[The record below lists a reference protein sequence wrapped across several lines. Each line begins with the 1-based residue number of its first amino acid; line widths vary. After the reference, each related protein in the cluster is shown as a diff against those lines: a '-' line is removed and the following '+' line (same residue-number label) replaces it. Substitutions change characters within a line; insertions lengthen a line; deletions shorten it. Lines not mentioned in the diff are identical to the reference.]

1 MKRMTIISLICVC
14 LLVVVLV
21 GYSRIYLVD
30 INNLYNLKYG
40 ARIVLVIKELCLIK
54 GKDYLLCGTELIDT
68 NKNLILIYVPP
79 LRAPLRATALGSE
92 VNYTDVFVL
101 TGYITIQGDP

>member
-1 MKRMTIISLICVC
+1 MTIISLICVC

-40 ARIVLVIKELCLIK
+40 ARIVPVIKELCLIK

-68 NKNLILIYVPP
+68 NKDSILIYVPP
-79 LRAPLRATALGSE
+79 ALGSE

-101 TGYITIQGDP
+101 TGYIIIQGDP

>member
-1 MKRMTIISLICVC
+1 MKKILIIV
-14 LLVVVLV
+14 LLVVTLLV
-21 GYSRIYLVD
+21 CIGLIGHSRIYLVD

-68 NKNLILIYVPP
+68 NKNSILIYVPP
-79 LRAPLRATALGSE
+79 ALGSE
-92 VNYTDVFVL
+92 VNYTDVFVP